1 MSSVSKHP
9 LIAAPGGNMPEA
21 FIIMQ
26 IGNPD
31 LEKMCEQAIVPALK
45 ACGLEPVRIDK
56 HNKGG
61 LLKSEIIKRIQD
73 SEVIVA
79 DLTNERPN
87 CYLEVGY
94 AMGIDKFRNLI
105 LTARQDHN
113 QDNPDHQPCGPK
125 IHFDLSGY
133 DVLFWEG
140 SALDAFRIDLEK
152 RIRRRQAIIEAP
164 HTGAG
169 KWDEN
174 WFSRHEKAAR
184 EGLAQAG
191 RTGYMEIRLSAR
203 NSAIEKKQSELMQ
216 IALESEIHTYGWP
229 LALVMLNTE

>member
-1 MSSVSKHP
+1 
-9 LIAAPGGNMPEA
+9 MPEA

-31 LEKMCEQAIVPALK
+31 LDKMCEQAVVPALK

-113 QDNPDHQPCGPK
+113 QDSPDHQPGGAK

-133 DVLFWEG
+133 DVLFLG
-140 SALDAFRIDLEK
+140 GQR
-152 RIRRRQAIIEAP
+152 P
-164 HTGAG
+164 
-169 KWDEN
+169 
-174 WFSRHEKAAR
+174 
-184 EGLAQAG
+184 
-191 RTGYMEIRLSAR
+191 
-203 NSAIEKKQSELMQ
+203 
-216 IALESEIHTYGWP
+216 
-229 LALVMLNTE
+229 